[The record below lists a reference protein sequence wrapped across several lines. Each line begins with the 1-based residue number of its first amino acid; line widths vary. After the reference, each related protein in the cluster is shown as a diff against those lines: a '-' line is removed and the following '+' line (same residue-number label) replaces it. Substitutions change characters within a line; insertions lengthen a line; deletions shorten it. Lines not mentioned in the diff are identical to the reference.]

1 MSCWTLPSADSAHA
15 ATFLVIAYRKWT
27 NDYVVLLPQQTG
39 PPDKR
44 VLQASTLHRATPADP
59 STPALQTLIAQHRQQ
74 AAPTLRAGHHAEGV
88 GAMYAAGRV
97 TGYRSMLVPR
107 ARRPRPIREMLQDRE
122 NTTLRP
128 PIYPPYK
135 QTIKRWG
142 LPQRAATA
150 GAVLITTVHRARGE
164 LTSWCR
170 NQHTTD
176 AAGQHGTSSRQR
188 MHALTEDTTPR
199 DANIAS
205 SITAPSFLTT
215 RKHHL
220 IAVWPTGQIS
230 PLAVADYMRLL
241 GVPLKDKAARAV
253 AQMPPLQ
260 AIDALALANSVDAV
274 IAVHTKTM
282 PASIR
287 TRDALRTCSL
297 FAGALNAPNIALRR
311 QGYQTI
317 DVLTAEI
324 DASRAAVLHQHTT
337 SSTAHVADVLDLVA
351 SDIPDSHCIHITYT
365 CGPHTSMA
373 APSTGGGPPTRA
385 QTDSLTALYHTI
397 NTLGQASRAGV
408 EMPYVVVENTDN
420 LITQHTDVLEHIS
433 RALAHALPHHT
444 PFIQWINPK
453 IHCSMPLNRG
463 RVYWALARE

>member
-88 GAMYAAGRV
+88 GAMYAADRV

-337 SSTAHVADVLDLVA
+337 SSAAHVADVLDLVA